1 MFSADKEKAVEPE
14 NLAQFTIKQE
24 TLVIA
29 TYTYRLNSLS
39 EEKKKHST
47 LAFRKGQIEG

>member
-24 TLVIA
+24 TRVVA
-29 TYTYRLNSLS
+29 TYTNRLNSLS
-39 EEKKKHST
+39 EAKRSIPLWHLEKD
-47 LAFRKGQIEG
+47 R